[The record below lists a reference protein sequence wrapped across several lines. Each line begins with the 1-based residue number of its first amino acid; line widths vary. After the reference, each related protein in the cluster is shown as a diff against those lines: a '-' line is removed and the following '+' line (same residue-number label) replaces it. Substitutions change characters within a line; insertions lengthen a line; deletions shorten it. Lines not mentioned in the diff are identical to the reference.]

1 MDFVYCE
8 NCGKITGYKK
18 HYGWRTFFA
27 VGLTFGLWFLVMP
40 FYPPRCILCGND
52 RYIPDNVLR
61 QIQYVRERI
70 SQ

>member
-1 MDFVYCE
+1 MRFVYCE
-8 NCGKITGYKK
+8 NCGKKTGYKR

-40 FYPPRCILCGND
+40 FYSLRCIGCGND
-52 RYIPDNVLR
+52 RYIPDNILKER
-61 QIQYVRERI
+61 KSVRERI